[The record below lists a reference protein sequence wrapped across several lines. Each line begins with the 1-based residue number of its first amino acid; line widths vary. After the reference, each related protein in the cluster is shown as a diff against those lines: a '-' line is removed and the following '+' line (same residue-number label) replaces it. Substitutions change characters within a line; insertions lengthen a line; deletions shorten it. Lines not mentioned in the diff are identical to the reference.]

1 MMHTFFKREM
11 LLDSWVCQALK
22 KCIVTLWMLAYGMVV
37 HEIHEYCSLGESTT
51 MEATKQFVLIIP
63 TCYETTYLKQPTRV
77 DILKHMQMNEVR
89 GFPSVFAFIDYMHY
103 EWTHCPI
110 VWQGNFWD
118 KNKNCSII
126 FEAIVDQ
133 NL

>member
-1 MMHTFFKREM
+1 
-11 LLDSWVCQALK
+11 
-22 KCIVTLWMLAYGMVV
+22 
-37 HEIHEYCSLGESTT
+37 
-51 MEATKQFVLIIP
+51 
-63 TCYETTYLKQPTRV
+63 
-77 DILKHMQMNEVR
+77 MQMNEVR
-89 GFPSVFAFIDYMHY
+89 GFPSVFAFIDYMHH
-103 EWTHCPI
+103 EWTHCSI